1 MYLGVLDLP
10 WWGYILVTLAL
21 THLTIASV
29 TIYLHRHSAHRALDL
44 HPLASHFF
52 RLWLWLTTGMGTKVW
67 TAIHRKHHAR
77 CDTEED
83 PHSPQVKGLPSVLLQ
98 GAELY
103 KLEARNQET
112 IERFGQGTPDD
123 WIESH
128 LYTPHTALGLGV
140 MLAVD
145 LVLFGA
151 IGLTIWAVQMIWIPL
166 FAAGVINGVGHYWGY
181 RTFQTEEASR
191 NIAPWGVLIGG
202 EELHNN
208 HHAHPSSARLS
219 HKWWELDVGWIY
231 IRMLSFLN
239 LATIKKTAPRVRR
252 DATKNS
258 IDHETLQAIV
268 MNRYE
273 ILAAYTRA
281 VAATCLR
288 ESARLQSKVP
298 IDRKTM
304 RRWLRS
310 HDHQLSAEDR
320 LRIESAVTSSLTL
333 TTVQTMRVELTEIW
347 RRSSLTRD
355 QLIRKVE
362 DWCSRAE
369 ASGVLALGEFSRRLR
384 AIR

>member
-1 MYLGVLDLP
+1 MYLGVLELP
-10 WWGYILVTLAL
+10 WWGYVLVTLAL
-21 THLTIASV
+21 THITIASV

-44 HPLASHFF
+44 HPFASHFF
-52 RLWLWLTTGMGTKVW
+52 RLWLWLTTGMGTKAW

-83 PHSPQVKGLPSVLLQ
+83 PHSPQVKGLRSVLLQ

-103 KLEARNQET
+103 KLEAKNPET

-123 WIESH
+123 WIERH
-128 LYTPHTALGLGV
+128 LYHPHTVLGLGV
-140 MLAVD
+140 MLAID

-151 IGLTIWAVQMIWIPL
+151 IGLTIWAIQMIWIPL

-191 NIAPWGVLIGG
+191 NIVPWGVLIGG

-219 HKWWELDVGWIY
+219 HKWWEIDVGWTY
-231 IRMLSFLN
+231 IRVLSFLN
-239 LATIKKTAPRVRR
+239 LARIKKTAPRVRR

-298 IDRKTM
+298 IDRKTI

-310 HDHQLSAEDR
+310 HDHQLSAEER
-320 LRIESAVTSSLTL
+320 LRIESVVTASPTL
-333 TTVQTMRVELTEIW
+333 TTVHTMRVDLTEIW
-347 RRSSLTRD
+347 RRSSLTKD
-355 QLIRKVE
+355 QLICHIE
-362 DWCSRAE
+362 DWCRRAE
-369 ASGVLALGEFSRRLR
+369 QSGVLALREFSLRLR

>member
-52 RLWLWLTTGMGTKVW
+52 RLWLWLTTGMGTKAW

-77 CDTEED
+77 CDTEDD
-83 PHSPQVKGLPSVLLQ
+83 PHSPQVKGIRSVLLQ

-103 KLEARNQET
+103 KLEARNHET

-123 WIESH
+123 WIERH
-128 LYTPHTALGLGV
+128 LYKPHTVLGLGV
-140 MLAVD
+140 MLGID

-151 IGLTIWAVQMIWIPL
+151 IGLTMWAVQMIWIPL

-191 NIAPWGVLIGG
+191 NISPWGVLIGG

-219 HKWWELDVGWIY
+219 HKWWEIDVGWIY
-231 IRMLSFLN
+231 IRILSLLR

-252 DATKNS
+252 DATKKL

-268 MNRYE
+268 LNRYE

-281 VAATCLR
+281 VAATCWR
-288 ESARLQSKVP
+288 ESAGLQSTVP
-298 IDRKTM
+298 IDRKTI

-310 HDHQLSAEDR
+310 HDHQLSSEER
-320 LRIESAVTSSLTL
+320 LRIEALVTSSPTL
-333 TTVQTMRVELTEIW
+333 MTVHTMRIELSEIW
-347 RRSSLTRD
+347 RRSSLTKD
-355 QLIRKVE
+355 QLIRQIE
-362 DWCSRAE
+362 DWCRRAE
-369 ASGVLALGEFSRRLR
+369 QSGVRALGEFSRRLR
-384 AIR
+384 VIR

>member
-1 MYLGVLDLP
+1 MFSGIIDLP
-10 WWGYILVTLAL
+10 WWGYVLVTLVL
-21 THLTIASV
+21 THITIASV

-44 HPLASHFF
+44 HPFASHFF
-52 RLWLWLTTGMGTKVW
+52 RLWLWLTTGMGTKEW

-83 PHSPQVKGLPSVLLQ
+83 PHSPQVKGLRRVLLQ

-103 KLEARNQET
+103 KREARNPVT

-123 WIESH
+123 WVERH
-128 LYTPHTALGLGV
+128 LYRPHTVLGLGV
-140 MLAVD
+140 MLAID

-151 IGLTIWAVQMIWIPL
+151 IGLTIWAIQMIWIPL

-191 NIAPWGVLIGG
+191 NIVPWGVLIGG

-219 HKWWELDVGWIY
+219 HKWWEIDVGWVY
-231 IRMLSFLN
+231 IRVLSFLN
-239 LATIKKTAPRVRR
+239 LATIKKTAPRIRR
-252 DATKNS
+252 DSTKNC

-273 ILAAYTRA
+273 ILSAYARA
-281 VAATCLR
+281 VAVTCVR
-288 ESARLQSKVP
+288 ESVRLQSRVP
-298 IDRKTM
+298 IDKKTI
-304 RRWLRS
+304 RRWLHR
-310 HDHQLSAEDR
+310 HHQLSAEER
-320 LRIESAVTSSLTL
+320 LRIEAVVTASPTL
-333 TTVQTMRVELTEIW
+333 TTIQTMRADLTDTW
-347 RRSSLTRD
+347 QRSILTKD
-355 QLIRKVE
+355 QLIGHVE
-362 DWCSRAE
+362 DWCRRAE
-369 ASGVLALGEFSRRLR
+369 ASGVQALREFSLRLR

>member
-1 MYLGVLDLP
+1 MHLGVLDLP
-10 WWGYILVTLAL
+10 WWGYVLVTLAL
-21 THLTIASV
+21 THITIASV

-44 HPLASHFF
+44 HPFAGHFF
-52 RLWLWLTTGMGTKVW
+52 RLWLWITTGMGTKAW

-83 PHSPQVKGLPSVLLQ
+83 PHSPQIKGLRSVLLQ

-123 WIESH
+123 WIERH
-128 LYTPHTALGLGV
+128 LYTPHTVLGLGV
-140 MLAVD
+140 MLAID

-151 IGLTIWAVQMIWIPL
+151 IGLTIWAIQMIWIPL

-191 NIAPWGVLIGG
+191 NIVPWGVLIGG

-219 HKWWELDVGWIY
+219 HKWWEIDVGWVY
-231 IRMLSFLN
+231 IRVLVFLN
-239 LATIKKTAPRVRR
+239 LAKIKKTAPRVRR

-273 ILAAYTRA
+273 VLAAYARA
-281 VAATCLR
+281 VSSICLQ

-298 IDRKTM
+298 IDKKTI
-304 RRWLRS
+304 RRWLRY
-310 HDHQLSAEDR
+310 HEHQLSAAER
-320 LRIESAVTSSLTL
+320 GRISAVVSESSTL
-333 TTVQTMRVELTEIW
+333 TTVETMRSELMGIW
-347 RRSSLTRD
+347 RRSSLTKD
-355 QLIRKVE
+355 QLIRQVE
-362 DWCSRAE
+362 DWCHRAE
-369 ASGVLALGEFSRRLR
+369 ESGVLALREFSRRLR